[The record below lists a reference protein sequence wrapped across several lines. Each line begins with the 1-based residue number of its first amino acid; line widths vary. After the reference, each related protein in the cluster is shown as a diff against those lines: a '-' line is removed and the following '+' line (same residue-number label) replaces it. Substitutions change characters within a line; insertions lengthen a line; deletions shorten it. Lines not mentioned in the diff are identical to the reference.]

1 MKLWVVMKN
10 ITISVDDELYRQA
23 RIKAAERSESISSLF
38 WTFLMRL
45 TASPGGESEL
55 ERLQRESALGARAPS
70 PIERQL
76 RNWPSSPRCG

>member
-1 MKLWVVMKN
+1 MKN

-38 WTFLMRL
+38 RTFLTRL

-55 ERLQRESALGARAPS
+55 ERLQRESALGSTRV
-70 PIERQL
+70 
-76 RNWPSSPRCG
+76 PRRLSGNSETGHQAHVVAN